1 MQRCRSNDVS
11 SVRREIMWRRVRPIL
26 AHTNVISHTRPVA
39 KASFSLKAMRGR
51 IALLKHFVR
60 KSGEAIPLWRRTREG
75 SREFPPEEFHLPLR
89 TTDAVAVLLDAVSVS
104 AYASPLKAT
113 ALRSLFP

>member
-11 SVRREIMWRRVRPIL
+11 AVRREIMWRRVRPIL
-26 AHTNVISHTRPVA
+26 AHTNVISHTLPVA

-60 KSGEAIPLWRRTREG
+60 KSGEANPPLAENSRGSLASSCLKSSTYRSNYGRGGGVVGRGLGVGEG
-75 SREFPPEEFHLPLR
+75 L
-89 TTDAVAVLLDAVSVS
+89 TAVGV
-104 AYASPLKAT
+104 
-113 ALRSLFP
+113 